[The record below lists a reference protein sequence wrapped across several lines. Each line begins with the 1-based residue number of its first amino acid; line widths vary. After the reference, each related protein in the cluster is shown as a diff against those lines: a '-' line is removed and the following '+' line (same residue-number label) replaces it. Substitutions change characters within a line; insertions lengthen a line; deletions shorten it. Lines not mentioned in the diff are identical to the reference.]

1 MADEDVDTE
10 RERMLAWIAASW
22 EELAALAWRGYVLD
36 GRGIVMLQ
44 GDWHGEVVVAYQTPA
59 MADEFALEW
68 PPELHAAV
76 QHYEPAT
83 DILFLVQ
90 RADSGILLGMRTP
103 PGRLPPREA
112 GQRDGSPPLVSAA

>member
-36 GRGIVMLQ
+36 GRGIVVLR
-44 GDWHGEVVVAYQTPA
+44 GDWQGEMVVAYQTPA
-59 MADEFALEW
+59 RAEEFALAW
-68 PPELHAAV
+68 PPELHDAV
-76 QHYEPAT
+76 RQYEPAI

-103 PGRLPPREA
+103 DGHLPPREA
-112 GQRDGSPPLVSAA
+112 GQRDGSPPLVRSA